1 MVKYARQQFLASF
14 DDETSPVPEPSDCP
28 ALALVGIRDWN
39 EPKDLFDFG
48 NPYIRK
54 ITLSQLDLIVYDKED
69 WFRFRQQIRDL
80 DRLILIDDR
89 KPTSPIMARFARTVR
104 RRYVRALRAAHCPT
118 EFVRVTSDADYAP
131 CLQACKHGA

>member
-1 MVKYARQQFLASF
+1 MVKQARQQFLASL
-14 DDETSPVPEPSDCP
+14 DDETSPAPEPSGCS
-28 ALALVGIRDWN
+28 AIAIVGIRDWN

-54 ITLSQLDLIVYDKED
+54 ITLSQLDLLVYDRED

-89 KPTSPIMARFARTVR
+89 KPTSPIMDRFAHTVR
-104 RRYVRALRAAHCPT
+104 HRYFHALHNAHCPI
-118 EFVRVTSDADYAP
+118 EFVRVTSAA
-131 CLQACKHGA
+131 G

>member
-1 MVKYARQQFLASF
+1 MVKKARQQFLASF
-14 DDETSPVPEPSDCP
+14 DDETSPAPEPSDCS

-54 ITLSQLDLIVYDKED
+54 ITLTQLDLVVYDQED

-80 DRLILIDDR
+80 DRLILIDDC
-89 KPTSPIMARFARTVR
+89 KPTCSPIMSRFASTVR
-104 RRYVRALRAAHCPT
+104 RRYIRALHAAHCPT
-118 EFVRVTSDADYAP
+118 EFVRITSAA
-131 CLQACKHGA
+131 G